1 MLHLHRKG
9 ECLNRFQFGVCK
21 KDGKMIFLLP
31 LLAPWGRS
39 SQRAVWDAAR
49 SPPFFRRYLD
59 QLPTRLRLRPFL
71 FFLPHPP
78 LPSPPFLLIVDL
90 PRRWGLAAGDEL
102 GAQFDKIDVT
112 PSGNPRFHR

>member
-1 MLHLHRKG
+1 
-9 ECLNRFQFGVCK
+9 
-21 KDGKMIFLLP
+21 MIFLLP

-39 SQRAVWDAAR
+39 IQRAVWDAAR

-71 FFLPHPP
+71 FFLLSLPP
-78 LPSPPFLLIVDL
+78 LSCLIVDL